1 VVEPG
6 THRSADD
13 ALRIALSMVRA
24 DWQGDQEA
32 WRELWALADDPAAV
46 ARELTTLCRE
56 QVEHMATVAGIPTAE
71 MLHRLAG
78 KLIPHPEPGTV
89 TLIDLPDLTGK
100 QAT

>member
-1 VVEPG
+1 MEPG
-6 THRSADD
+6 THRPSDD

-24 DWQGDQEA
+24 DWQGDREA
-32 WRELWALADDPAAV
+32 WGQLWSLADDPAAV

-56 QVEHMATVAGIPTAE
+56 QVEHLATIAGISTAE

-78 KLIPHPEPGTV
+78 KLIPRPEPGTV

-100 QAT
+100 PAT